1 MTLRTLIFIAA
12 SALSINACAQFD
24 SKPAS
29 TCARDWQMSDK
40 QLQGEW
46 VGSVAGSEGTAL
58 MVLGPHPEWQ
68 GNVKGSVSRLG
79 SNHPMVGDVN
89 EGTVT
94 LEESADGSRITG
106 TWLGEVVE
114 GSCGTEIHGSYQEGE
129 NVPPRAF
136 IMRKAQ
142 P

>member
-1 MTLRTLIFIAA
+1 MTLKTLIFIAA
-12 SALSINACAQFD
+12 SALSISAWAQFD
-24 SKPAS
+24 SNSAS
-29 TCARDWQMSDK
+29 TCPQDWQMTDK

-46 VGSVAGSEGTAL
+46 IGSVTGSDEAAR
-58 MVLGPHPEWQ
+58 MVLGPHPEWD
-68 GNVKGSVSRLG
+68 GNVKGSINRPG
-79 SNHPMVGDVN
+79 SSYPMVGDVN
-89 EGTVT
+89 QGTVT

-129 NVPPRAF
+129 NVPPRTF